1 MNLLLAEISDLVTWL
16 SNDAFVK
23 GSVGNPGI
31 FGTNGAHELPAR
43 VKHMRDVL
51 LSQLKSRFRLEDAP
65 ELWLAAALCSPK
77 KRLKFLKS
85 DMQEKGAVVLR
96 KLVAT
101 LTSPAESKAASPFM
115 RRLTSTISMV
125 AIYL

>member
-1 MNLLLAEISDLVTWL
+1 
-16 SNDAFVK
+16 
-23 GSVGNPGI
+23 
-31 FGTNGAHELPAR
+31 
-43 VKHMRDVL
+43 MRDVL

-101 LTSPAESKAASPFM
+101 LTSPAAVASAAPAQSTPVESKAASPFM